1 MFITIEGIDGCG
13 KSTQSER
20 LTQWL
25 RESTGRETVRTFEP
39 GGCEECRRLREFIL
53 ESRNF
58 SPLSELLL
66 FLADRAEHVNKV
78 IAPALLAGHNVICER
93 WNESTLAYQSGGHKL
108 PIHDAQRLIAACNF
122 PEPDAKIFLDI
133 TPEVAVSRIALRTK
147 RSCAASSID
156 KFEDEGLALMR
167 RVSAFYR
174 GLAEAG
180 ELTRID
186 CDNLTEDEV
195 TAAIIAALE
204 GNTWL
209 SR

>member
-20 LTQWL
+20 LAQWL
-25 RESTGRETVRTFEP
+25 QESTGRETVRTFEP
-39 GGCEECRRLREFIL
+39 GGCEECKRLREFIL

-66 FLADRAEHVNKV
+66 FLADRTEHVNKV
-78 IAPALLAGHNVICER
+78 IAPAILAGHNVICER

-108 PIHDAQRLIAACNF
+108 DINDAQRLIAACAF
-122 PEPDAKIFLDI
+122 PEPDAKIFLDV
-133 TPEVAVSRIALRTK
+133 TPEVAASRIASRTK
-147 RSCAASSID
+147 RD

-167 RVSAFYR
+167 KVSAFYR

-186 CDNLTEDEV
+186 CDGLSEDEV
-195 TAAIIAALE
+195 TAAIVAALE
-204 GNTWL
+204 GNTWP